1 MPRTHNPTRVFA
13 FVLLIALAGSG
24 LIQSAGV
31 ASPLR
36 SKSAASDNDVQ
47 VIVTTQQN
55 GITRSITTNISVPGL
70 VGRDTSAA
78 GAEAV
83 QTTAAGGDLVI
94 SEIYSQGGNTGS
106 AFQNNYLELF
116 NRTNNAIDISG
127 WKIYLTNSTGTFN
140 IALGF
145 ASSNGILI
153 GAHKYFLI
161 KFGPD
166 SSNGSPVPWDIFV
179 PGTPIIIPGFPPL
192 APANLSPAG
201 KVFITVPDTNLLGI
215 IVTCPLPNAEIIDFV
230 GYGGTAN
237 CFEGAGP
244 APALSNTTAAIRKVS
259 GCIDTNNNAEDFV
272 ATEASP
278 HNRFSAANNCPNLI
292 DNTEFFVRQHYSD
305 FLNRVS
311 DADGLAYW
319 SNEITSC
326 GADAACIDIKRINVS
341 AAFFL
346 SIEFQE
352 TGYLVE
358 RCYKTAYGDA
368 DGLSQ
373 LDTPG
378 SPHPI
383 KVPAVRFSE
392 FLTDSALVAKN
403 LVVGQPGWPQL
414 LENNKVSF
422 TQDFVTRARFI
433 SRYPTS
439 KTPTQ
444 FVNELYVNTGVT
456 PSANELASVIAEFS
470 GGADTSDTA
479 ARARALRRV
488 AENAVFTQ
496 LEKNRAFVLMQY
508 FGYLRRNPN
517 DPPDTDHTGF
527 DFWLAK
533 LNQFN
538 GNFVSAQMVKAFLV
552 STEYRQR
559 FGL

>member
-1 MPRTHNPTRVFA
+1 MPSLLNKTLVF
-13 FVLLIALAGSG
+13 FLLTVLCSSELT
-24 LIQSAGV
+24 QSAAV

-36 SKSAASDNDVQ
+36 STSGAGDNNVQ
-47 VIVTTQQN
+47 VTVTTQQG
-55 GITRSITTNISVPGL
+55 GISRSITTNISATGL
-70 VGRDTSAA
+70 AGRDTSTPGA
-78 GAEAV
+78 GSV
-83 QTTAAGGDLVI
+83 QTTAAGGNIVI
-94 SEIYSQGGNTGS
+94 SQIYSNGGNTGS
-106 AFQNNYLELF
+106 AYQNNYLELF
-116 NRTNNAIDISG
+116 NRTSNAIDFSG

-140 IALGF
+140 QSIAF
-145 ASSNGILI
+145 TSTHGIFI
-153 GAHKYFLI
+153 GPHRYFLI

-166 SSNGSPVPWDIFV
+166 SSNGSAVPWDLFV
-179 PGTPIIIPGFPPL
+179 PGTPIIIPGLPPIP
-192 APANLSPAG
+192 PANLSPAG
-201 KVFITVPDTNLLGI
+201 KVFITAPDTNLIGGS
-215 IVTCPLPNAEIIDFV
+215 VTCPLPNAEIIDFV

-244 APALSNTTAAIRKVS
+244 APALTNTTAAIRKVS

-278 HNRFSAANNCPNLI
+278 HNSFSAPNNCPNLI
-292 DNTEFFVRQHYSD
+292 DNPEFFVRQHYTD

-319 SNEITSC
+319 SSEITSC
-326 GADAACIDIKRINVS
+326 GADVACIDIKRINVS

-358 RCYKTAYGDA
+358 RCYKAAYGDA

-378 SPHPI
+378 SPHDI
-383 KVPAVRFSE
+383 KVPVVRFSE

-422 TQDFVTRARFI
+422 TQDFVTRPQFI
-433 SRYPTS
+433 SKYPTS
-439 KTPTQ
+439 KSPTQ
-444 FVNELYVNTGVT
+444 FVNELYANTGIT
-456 PSANELASVIAEFS
+456 PSSDELASVIAEF
-470 GGADTSDTA
+470 GGAADTSVTA
-479 ARARALRRV
+479 ARARALRRI
-488 AENAVFTQ
+488 AENAAFTQ

-517 DPPDTDHTGF
+517 DSPDKDHTGF

-538 GNFVSAQMVKAFLV
+538 GNFVSAEMVKAFLV
-552 STEYRQR
+552 ATEYRQR
-559 FGL
+559 FGT